1 MNGLDVW
8 LIQTGEPLPLNHGV
22 RKMRTALLADK
33 LINRGHSI
41 FWWASAFEHQR
52 KVWISRRDK
61 EFRINSRYTIRVIR
75 GTGYKKNYSLL
86 RYLDHI
92 VIAQKFR
99 NQCTK
104 IKTPDIIIAST
115 PCHHL
120 AYESVI
126 FANKADI
133 PIIVDIRDPW
143 PDLFLNPLKKM
154 KLEKLGRLVLS
165 YDFYKV
171 SKMLRRA
178 DVLTSTSKGFLDWG
192 LHKAKRSRN
201 GLNKVFYTAYQNN
214 HQRSNSEFQYD
225 KNKKIFIYLGTFG
238 KSYELDLIV
247 DVAQR
252 FQCNNCKDIAFVI
265 VGTGEQYG
273 KIKLKASKL
282 HNVILTGWL
291 EKEDILRVLHA
302 AWAGIVPCNSVKNT
316 IPNKI
321 FEYLSAGLPIIS
333 SLEGE
338 IEQAIEKQQLGCN
351 YSSGD
356 AEGLYNAIQYL
367 ASDPL
372 QRDRM
377 SSNALKFYENYGDA
391 DRVYS
396 QYATYIETLMTSHA
410 PSNSLPS

>member
-1 MNGLDVW
+1 MHGLDVW
-8 LIQTGEPLPLNHGV
+8 LIQTGEPLPLNQGV

-75 GTGYKKNYSLL
+75 GIGYKKNYSLL

-92 VIAQKFR
+92 VVAQKFR
-99 NQCTK
+99 NQCWK
-104 IKTPDIIIAST
+104 IKTPDIIVAST

-120 AYESVI
+120 AYESVV
-126 FANKADI
+126 FANKANI

-143 PDLFLNPLKKM
+143 PDIFLSPLKKM
-154 KLEKLGRLVLS
+154 KLEKVGRLALS
-165 YDFYKV
+165 YDFYKL

-178 DVLTSTSKGFLDWG
+178 DVLTSTSEGFLDWG

-201 GLNKVFYTAYQNN
+201 GLDKAFYTAYQHN
-214 HQRSNSEFQYD
+214 HQRPNFEFQHV
-225 KNKKIFIYLGTFG
+225 KNKKIFIYIGTFG

-252 FQCNNCKDIAFVI
+252 FQRSNYKDIAFVI
-265 VGTGEQYG
+265 AGTGEQYG
-273 KIKLKASKL
+273 KIKLRASKL
-282 HNVILTGWL
+282 NNVTLTGWL
-291 EKEDILRVLHA
+291 EKEDILKVLHT
-302 AWAGIVPCNSVKNT
+302 AWAGIVPCNMAENT
-316 IPNKI
+316 LPNKI
-321 FEYLSAGLPIIS
+321 FEYLSAGLPVIS

-338 IEQAIEKQQLGCN
+338 IEQLIEKQQLGCN

-356 AEGLYNAIQYL
+356 AEGLYNAIQHL
-367 ASDPL
+367 ASNPL

-377 SSNALKFYENYGDA
+377 SSNALQFYDNYGDA
-391 DRVYS
+391 DKVYS
-396 QYATYIETLMTSHA
+396 QYAEYIETAMKSHTD
-410 PSNSLPS
+410 SNSLPF